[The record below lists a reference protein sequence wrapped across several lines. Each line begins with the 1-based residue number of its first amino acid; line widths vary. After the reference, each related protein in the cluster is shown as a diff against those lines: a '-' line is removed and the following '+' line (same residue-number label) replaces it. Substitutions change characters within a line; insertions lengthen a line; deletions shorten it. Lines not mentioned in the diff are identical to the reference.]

1 MKALLDKFSD
11 TQNHI
16 EDITLIKSDQI
27 SNVYFCVFNGIKSE
41 SKGEHLNLPFFYCG
55 QT

>member
-27 SNVYFCVFNGIKSE
+27 SNVYFCVFNGIKAVIKE
-41 SKGEHLNLPFFYCG
+41 DKPLRKENWVK
-55 QT
+55 